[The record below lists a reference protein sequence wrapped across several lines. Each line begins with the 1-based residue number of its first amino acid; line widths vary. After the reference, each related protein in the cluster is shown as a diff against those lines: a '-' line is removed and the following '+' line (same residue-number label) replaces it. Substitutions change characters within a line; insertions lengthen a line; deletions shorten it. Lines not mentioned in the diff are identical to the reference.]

1 MVIKAVYCKDKKEFE
16 YLEEIRETK
25 LKLKRFRHIED
36 DKFKEGITVLIHPG
50 CYPSYLVG
58 SREFAEGWKWT
69 GLDKRVT
76 IGSLNDF
83 VLELGISSADF
94 ISYDEEYLLL
104 I

>member
-1 MVIKAVYCKDKKEFE
+1 MVIEAVYCKDKKEFE

-25 LKLKRFRHIED
+25 LKLKRFGHIEED
-36 DKFKEGITVLIHPG
+36 RFEEGITVLIHPG
-50 CYPSYLVG
+50 CNPSYLVG
-58 SREFAEGWKWT
+58 SRKFAERWVWT
-69 GLDKRVT
+69 DLNKRVI

-83 VLELGISSADF
+83 VVELGISSANS